1 MSIILNDRVNFFLY
15 IYIVILH
22 SPSYLGYNG
31 VDSLTFNCIL
41 YPCVPMELRNGLMLF
56 QIYEVQPVVS
66 KAFQTSEM
74 IPLPRL
80 LSMVLVT
87 SLPPVCNKV
96 FFTQGLNVS
105 DRFS

>member
-1 MSIILNDRVNFFLY
+1 ML
-15 IYIVILH
+15 
-22 SPSYLGYNG
+22 
-31 VDSLTFNCIL
+31 LT
-41 YPCVPMELRNGLMLF
+41 EGLMLL
-56 QIYEVQPVVS
+56 QIYEAQPEVS

-87 SLPPVCNKV
+87 SLPSVCNKV

-105 DRFS
+105 DRFNQSHHQKLYKT